1 MSDSHRRWLLD
12 RRLLAV
18 CLFALLAVMA
28 GCGELS
34 DDEGLPESDEIAD
47 TYESLDAYNATYVR
61 NVSTVDG
68 ETERVT
74 SEIVIRPG
82 TSERYQETQFSNGST
97 RTISVSNE
105 SATWNYDVVSQ
116 TARRGLTTT
125 TQRQERHRQ
134 VRRVVARIN
143 DDEES
148 TTPAFPII
156 PLVPGVG
163 GGVGP
168 DASDLNISTTA
179 TYEGTQTVSGRE
191 AHVIA
196 LGSTNDTQT
205 ERTWEWTYYLDTER
219 FVLLGTEFSL
229 TTEDGPFEVSQRLR
243 NVTFDPDLPD
253 GLFDFTPP
261 ADAEVTDI
269 GSNIQRQRYESREQ
283 LVAAADMQVP
293 DPDVPATF
301 ELDEARRELR
311 LDTDDVVR
319 ARGDTEAVTLRY
331 ASDLAVLTVSK
342 QNLTVF
348 DREPV
353 GVQQAVE
360 INNRSGIFTPLIG
373 ENRIQ
378 WQCPDTSQTVRGPL
392 SKQQLVG
399 IAASVEC

>member
-1 MSDSHRRWLLD
+1 
-12 RRLLAV
+12 LLAV

-61 NVSTVDG
+61 NISTVDG
-68 ETERVT
+68 ETERAT

-82 TSERYQETQFSNGST
+82 TSKRYQETPFSNGST
-97 RTISVSNE
+97 RTITVSNE

-116 TARRGLTTT
+116 TVRRGLTTT

-134 VRRVVARIN
+134 ARRVVARIN
-143 DDEES
+143 DDDDS

-156 PLVPGVG
+156 PFAPGIASSVQ
-163 GGVGP
+163 P
-168 DASDLNISTTA
+168 DVSDLNISTTA
-179 TYEGTQTVSGRE
+179 SYAGTRTVSGRE
-191 AHVIA
+191 AHVVT
-196 LGSTNDTQT
+196 LGSTDDTQT
-205 ERTWEWTYYLDTER
+205 AKTWEWTYYLDTER

-229 TTEDGPFEVSQRLR
+229 TTEDGQVEVSQRLR
-243 NVTFDPDLPD
+243 NITFNPDLPD

-261 ADAEVTDI
+261 ADAEVTDL

-283 LVAAADMQVP
+283 LADAADLQVP
-293 DPDVPATF
+293 DPDVPAAF

-311 LDTDDVVR
+311 LDTEDVVR

-331 ASDLAVLTVSK
+331 TSNLAILTVSK
-342 QNLTVF
+342 QNITVF

-392 SKQQLVG
+392 AQEQLVD
-399 IAASVEC
+399 IASSVEC